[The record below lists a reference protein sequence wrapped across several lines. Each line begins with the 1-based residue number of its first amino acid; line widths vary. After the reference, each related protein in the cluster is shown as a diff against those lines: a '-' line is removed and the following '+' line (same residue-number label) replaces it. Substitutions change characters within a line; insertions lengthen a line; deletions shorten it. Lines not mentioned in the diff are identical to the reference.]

1 MRYLYSIL
9 FVITIIFVIL
19 IGLVLFFYPGL
30 ESENDENIN
39 VTENPLLWRIEG
51 ENPSYLYGSIHL
63 ADEGIVT
70 LPDVVVDAL
79 DSSDVIYTEIK
90 LDAETLAKSAQ
101 QSILS
106 DNVSLYDLIPD
117 HVENK
122 LKSYI
127 EDNEFTNYAEILG
140 FSSYKVWFAA
150 SSLAILENFKSL
162 IFYLPLD
169 YYIWNL
175 AIQKGKDA
183 RGLETVE
190 LQIDIFDTLDL
201 NEQIKL
207 LNETL
212 DILIQYSNEDMSIT
226 ELFISSYIRGDLHE
240 LQNLSFIGADLDDPL
255 FVNIRNKVVI
265 DRNINMSEDISN
277 LIQTNPDISYFFT
290 IGAGH
295 FHGESGLINLLK
307 ENGFTLN
314 RVEFDKSDECDIGER
329 RINQRCYKPYVV
341 R

>member
-1 MRYLYSIL
+1 MRYLYSII

-30 ESENDENIN
+30 ESDNDEDIN
-39 VTENPLLWRIEG
+39 VTVNPLLWRIEG

-70 LPDVVVDAL
+70 LPHVVIDAFG
-79 DSSDVIYTEIK
+79 SCDVIYTEIK

-117 HVENK
+117 NVENK

-127 EDNEFTNYAEILG
+127 EDNGFTNYAEILG
-140 FSSYKVWFAA
+140 FSSYKVLFA
-150 SSLAILENFKSL
+150 SSSLSILENFQSL

-175 AIQKGKDA
+175 AIQEGKDA
-183 RGLETVE
+183 RGLESVE
-190 LQIDIFDTLDL
+190 LQIDIFDSLDL

-212 DILIQYSNEDMSIT
+212 DILIQYSEKDMSIT
-226 ELFISSYIRGDLHE
+226 ELFISSYINGDLHD
-240 LQNLSFIGADLDDPL
+240 LQNLSFIGADLNDPL
-255 FVNIRNKVVI
+255 FVKIRNKVVI
-265 DRNINMSEDISN
+265 DRNINMSEDITN

-295 FHGESGLINLLK
+295 FHGENGLLNLLQDNGLI
-307 ENGFTLN
+307 LN
-314 RVEFDKSDECDIGER
+314 RVEFDTSDECDIRER
-329 RINQRCYKPYVV
+329 RINQRCYEPYVV